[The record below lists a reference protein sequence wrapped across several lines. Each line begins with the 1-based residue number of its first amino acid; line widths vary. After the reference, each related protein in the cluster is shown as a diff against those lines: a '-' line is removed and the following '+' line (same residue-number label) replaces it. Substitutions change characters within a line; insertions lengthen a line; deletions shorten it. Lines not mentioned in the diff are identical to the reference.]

1 MNYNKACNY
10 LEFKKNDEINENT
23 IKKQY
28 RLLALTYHPDKNKSP
43 DAKKKIS
50 IDQ

>member
-1 MNYNKACNY
+1 MNYNKACKY

-28 RLLALTYHPDKNKSP
+28 RMLALTYHPDKNNS
-43 DAKKKIS
+43 
-50 IDQ
+50 